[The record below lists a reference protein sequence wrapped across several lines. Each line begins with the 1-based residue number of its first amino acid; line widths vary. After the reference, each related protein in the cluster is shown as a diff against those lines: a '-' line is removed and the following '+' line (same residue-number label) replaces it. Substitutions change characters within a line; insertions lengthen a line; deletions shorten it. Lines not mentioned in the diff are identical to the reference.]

1 LNEENDEDVLFLTMI
16 GQQWTLDI
24 DRDKLIIFVLLN
36 FCFLLMGEKND
47 GDTNKQKYSSR

>member
-47 GDTNKQKYSSR
+47 GDTNKQK